1 MGFYGEPNLQ
11 KRHEGWARLCSLK
24 NRSNAPWLCASDI
37 DEITQQSKK
46 CGGRVRPHNQMQP
59 FKDVLDQCGFL
70 DLGFLGFQF
79 TWHKHYTNY
88 TIWVRLDKVVATN
101 KWLSNFPRTKIHH
114 LDVTCF
120 DHKPL
125 WIVPDGMEC
134 SFRKPFR
141 FEQMWI
147 SDKGCSDTIKAV
159 GKERIFEMSATQVIW
174 KVDRCR
180 EELA

>member
-1 MGFYGEPNLQ
+1 M
-11 KRHEGWARLCSLK
+11 
-24 NRSNAPWLCASDI
+24 
-37 DEITQQSKK
+37 
-46 CGGRVRPHNQMQP
+46 
-59 FKDVLDQCGFL
+59 

-88 TIWVRLDKVVATN
+88 TIRVRLDRVVATN

-125 WIVPDGMEC
+125 WIVLDGMEC
-134 SFRKPFR
+134 SFRKPFS
-141 FEQMWI
+141 FKQMWM
-147 SDKGCSDTIKAV
+147 SAKGCSDTIKV
-159 GKERIFEMSATQVIW
+159 VWKEKIFKSSATQVIR

>member
-1 MGFYGEPNLQ
+1 M
-11 KRHEGWARLCSLK
+11 
-24 NRSNAPWLCASDI
+24 
-37 DEITQQSKK
+37 
-46 CGGRVRPHNQMQP
+46 
-59 FKDVLDQCGFL
+59 
-70 DLGFLGFQF
+70 
-79 TWHKHYTNY
+79 
-88 TIWVRLDKVVATN
+88 ATN

-120 DHKPL
+120 DLKPL